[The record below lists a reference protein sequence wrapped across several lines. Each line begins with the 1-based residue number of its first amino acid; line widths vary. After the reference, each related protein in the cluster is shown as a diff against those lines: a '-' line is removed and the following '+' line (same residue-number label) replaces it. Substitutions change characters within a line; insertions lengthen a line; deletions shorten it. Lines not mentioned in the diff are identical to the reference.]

1 MKINYTT
8 NGDLVI
14 TDAIKNHCEKN
25 FSKLDK
31 FFDNIL
37 SINVTLSATK
47 SKTGPLQRV
56 DARVYVNG
64 TVIKGIHTDDDLYDS
79 IDKVTSILA
88 KQLTKHKEKLRDN
101 RHGLP
106 HIENTKQIVFEPAND
121 SITFQTVKKIN
132 SVTVSPRPMDVEEA
146 ILQLE
151 ALNKDFYVFTNSETN
166 DMNIVYKKRNGNYGH
181 IEPAIF

>member
-1 MKINYTT
+1 MRINYNT

-25 FSKLDK
+25 FSKLKK

-37 SINVTLSATK
+37 TVNVTLSATK

-56 DARVYVNG
+56 DARVHVNG
-64 TVIKGIHTDDDLYDS
+64 NVIKGVYTDDDLYNA
-79 IDKVTSILA
+79 IDRVTEILA
-88 KQLTKHKEKLRDN
+88 KQIKKHKEKLRDN
-101 RHGLP
+101 NHSAP
-106 HIENTKQIVFEPAND
+106 NIPTAKKITFESSDN
-121 SITFQTVKKIN
+121 SITVESTKKIE
-132 SVTVSPRPMDVEEA
+132 SITVNPRPMDVEEA

-166 DMNIVYKKRNGNYGH
+166 DMNIVYKKRSGDYGH
-181 IEPAIF
+181 VEPAHF